1 MERLNLNLNEIR
13 DEGLNYISTGFF
25 SKLNYLYLMGNNIS
39 SEGIQYLVK
48 AEFVNNLVIL
58 DLSANRQI
66 GDMGIRIMKDNKGWG
81 KLNALILNEAGLTDV
96 SLAYLGEANM
106 PKLKK
111 LNVMRNK
118 FTDAMKPSINGLR
131 MNHIQVNYLTKA
143 EREKQKKEREKEK
156 EKEEIKNKEN
166 NKNKIQEKHK
176 ELGDNYYLLT
186 KFKNNT

>member
-1 MERLNLNLNEIR
+1 
-13 DEGLNYISTGFF
+13 
-25 SKLNYLYLMGNNIS
+25 MGNNIS

-111 LNVMRNK
+111 LNIVGNK
-118 FTDAMKPSINGLR
+118 FTKAGKPCINAFR
-131 MNHIQVNYLTKA
+131 MNHIQVNYRTQA
-143 EREKQKKEREKEK
+143 EREKEK
-156 EKEEIKNKEN
+156 KEKENER
-166 NKNKIQEKHK
+166 EKK
-176 ELGDNYYLLT
+176 R
-186 KFKNNT
+186 K